1 MTTLPTRKAP
11 KALASPRHARGF
23 SLIELMIS
31 LLLGLLVVAAAGGL
45 FLSNQ
50 RIYASTETLNRIQEN
65 SRVSFE
71 LMSRDLREAGGI
83 PCGNSAVI
91 VNLLSSRSSDWWTS
105 FDRGM
110 RGYMGDEEAAGTANG
125 AAASERVDG
134 TDAIDIHLAN
144 ENEAAV
150 SQHLLPVSD
159 ITMASTAGFAANDIV
174 VACNT
179 SRAYIFQISGIS
191 GNDIAHA
198 AGGTAPGN
206 CVAWMVPEEPAA
218 CGGTPTTGTCLLV
231 PNGTAPDVKCVP
243 SSDAPAIVARV
254 STMRWYIGNNGR
266 GGRSLYR
273 ARLTNTTAAGAP
285 SALEPAVEVAEGV
298 SGMQLLYR
306 ANGAANFVA
315 ADAVADWR
323 TINAVQVTLTVEGSE
338 GALRGQNIEGT
349 DGNAL
354 SRRLTHVVAVRNREG
369 VL

>member
-1 MTTLPTRKAP
+1 MKP
-11 KALASPRHARGF
+11 ASP
-23 SLIELMIS
+23 
-31 LLLGLLVVAAAGGL
+31 
-45 FLSNQ
+45 
-50 RIYASTETLNRIQEN
+50 T
-65 SRVSFE
+65 
-71 LMSRDLREAGGI
+71 
-83 PCGNSAVI
+83 
-91 VNLLSSRSSDWWTS
+91 
-105 FDRGM
+105 
-110 RGYMGDEEAAGTANG
+110 
-125 AAASERVDG
+125 
-134 TDAIDIHLAN
+134 
-144 ENEAAV
+144 
-150 SQHLLPVSD
+150 
-159 ITMASTAGFAANDIV
+159 
-174 VACNT
+174 ACNT

-315 ADAVADWR
+315 ADAVADSR

>member
-1 MTTLPTRKAP
+1 MTTLQRHKAVR
-11 KALASPRHARGF
+11 AVASPRHARGF

-31 LLLGLLVVAAAGGL
+31 LLLGMLVVAAAGGL

-71 LMSRDLREAGGI
+71 IMSRDLREAGGI

-110 RGYMGDEEAAGTANG
+110 RGYMGDEEAAGTDNG
-125 AAASERVDG
+125 AAAAERVDG

-150 SQHLLPVSD
+150 SQQLLPASD

-179 SRAYIFQISGIS
+179 SRAYVFQISGIS
-191 GNDIAHA
+191 GNDLAHA
-198 AGGTAPGN
+198 TGGTAPGN
-206 CVAWMVPEEPAA
+206 CVAWLVPEEPAA
-218 CGGTPTTGTCLLV
+218 CGGTPTTGSCLLV
-231 PNGTAPDVKCVP
+231 PTGTAPDVKCVP

-273 ARLTNTTAAGAP
+273 SRLTNTTAAGAP
-285 SALEPAVEVAEGV
+285 TATETVEVAEGV

-306 ANGAANFVA
+306 ANGGAAFVE

-323 TINAVQVTLTVEGSE
+323 TINAVQVTLTIEGSE

-349 DGNAL
+349 DGNVL